1 MPGSIKL
8 LHRDWCSAARLGAK
22 VGHVCAEGPWAGAT
36 MGGRGVGTCLCP
48 HGCARGTGPCV
59 HQRCPCPDAFKG
71 CEAVVLLAFT
81 LTPTWLRCVLQEGL
95 LAWSSRAQSLGIPAT
110 LVASQGIF
118 MEASGTSRC
127 NTQFLLETGFIGKVH
142 RPADGR
148 GPQLLPPRPGVFGR
162 AAALLVLLL
171 SLVFESAQM
180 PLGRTGRV
188 LWHLHPI
195 SADESNAN
203 SSCK

>member
-1 MPGSIKL
+1 
-8 LHRDWCSAARLGAK
+8 
-22 VGHVCAEGPWAGAT
+22 

-110 LVASQGIF
+110 LVASQSIF

-127 NTQFLLETGFIGKVH
+127 NTQILLETGFIGKESKHLTPAFVH